1 MESDKDESLE
11 ALKDLLVKPLPSDYD
26 EIGIDEEAIMQQ
38 IREAFKGQPPLSED
52 IIRERQEGP

>member
-11 ALKDLLVKPLPSDYD
+11 ALKDLLVKPLPSDYVMD
-26 EIGIDEEAIMQQ
+26 KADEESIMEE